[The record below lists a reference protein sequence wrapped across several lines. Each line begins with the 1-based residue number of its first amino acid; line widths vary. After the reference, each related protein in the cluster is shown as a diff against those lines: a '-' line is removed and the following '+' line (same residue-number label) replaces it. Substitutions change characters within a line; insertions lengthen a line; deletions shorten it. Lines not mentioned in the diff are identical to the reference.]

1 MVGMGKELY
10 DKFDLVKS
18 LFKQADETL
27 NFSIS
32 KLILEGPKEE
42 LDLTINTQPAIFL
55 ISYSIFSIVKKE
67 FNLDLNKAK
76 YFAGHSLGEYSALS
90 CAGYLDFS
98 ETLKILRIRGEA
110 MQNSVPKGQGGMV
123 AVLGS
128 KIDVIEKILA
138 ENKKMFNAQI
148 ANDNSEGQMVLSGK
162 TEDLEHL
169 TKILKE
175 NSIKNIKLPVSAPFH
190 CDMMGNAT
198 KIMTDELNKL
208 NFKNGQNKLI
218 SNVTAYEI
226 KDLDELKTLLIKQ
239 IENRVRWR
247 ESVINMIEN
256 NVNHFIEIGP
266 GKVLSGLVKRI
277 DRDVKIDTINSLSD
291 IESIKLWAILK
302 GKNII
307 VTGASGGIG
316 NSIIKKLNQAG
327 ANILASGTK
336 IEKLDVLKSKFE
348 NIKILK
354 FDISQSDKIEEFIE
368 NATKELGGNLDCI
381 INNAGVTQDNLAIR
395 MSLEEW
401 KKVIDINLT
410 STFLMSKSAIKK
422 MLKNKSGRIVNI
434 TSVVGHTGNIGQAN
448 YTASK
453 AGIIAMSK
461 SLAIEYAK
469 KI

>member
-1 MVGMGKELY
+1 MFSVIFPGQGSQMVGMGKELY

-162 TEDLEHL
+162 TEDLEQL
-169 TKILKE
+169 IQILKE

-190 CDMMGNAT
+190 CDLMSNAT
-198 KIMTDELNKL
+198 KIMTNEINKI

-218 SNVTAYEI
+218 SNVTANEI
-226 KDLDELKTLLIKQ
+226 LDLYQLKSLLIKQ

-256 NVNHFIEIGP
+256 KVDHFIEIGP
-266 GKVLSGLVKRI
+266 GKVLSSLVKRI
-277 DRDVKIDTINSLSD
+277 NRDVKIDTVNSLSD
-291 IESIKLWAILK
+291 IESIK
-302 GKNII
+302 
-307 VTGASGGIG
+307 V
-316 NSIIKKLNQAG
+316 
-327 ANILASGTK
+327 
-336 IEKLDVLKSKFE
+336 
-348 NIKILK
+348 
-354 FDISQSDKIEEFIE
+354 
-368 NATKELGGNLDCI
+368 
-381 INNAGVTQDNLAIR
+381 
-395 MSLEEW
+395 
-401 KKVIDINLT
+401 
-410 STFLMSKSAIKK
+410 
-422 MLKNKSGRIVNI
+422 
-434 TSVVGHTGNIGQAN
+434 
-448 YTASK
+448 
-453 AGIIAMSK
+453 
-461 SLAIEYAK
+461 
-469 KI
+469 